1 MKTDNLECKWRTNI
15 ENSAEMAVEKHG
27 QESVVFILAKYGA
40 SCLEEL
46 PDQILPDVWSELS
59 LIAEED

>member
-15 ENSAEMAVEKHG
+15 ENSAEMAAEKHR

-46 PDQILPDVWSELS
+46 PEQILPEVWSELS

>member
-1 MKTDNLECKWRTNI
+1 MSNDDWITNI
-15 ENSAEMAVEKHG
+15 ENSAEMAAEKHG

-46 PDQILPDVWSELS
+46 PEQTLPDVWSELS